1 MLKKTIKYKD
11 LEGNDVED
19 DFYFNLNK
27 AEILELEVK
36 RKGGLEAYMQE
47 LIDAEDGGQIISVF
61 KEVIEMSIG
70 KRSADGKKFIKNQE
84 LRDEFF
90 QSDAYSSLLMEFL
103 TEPSEQMGAAF
114 MRGIVPADIASELP
128 PLVKSGQAVTDVHLP
143 ADELPDW
150 IKEGRVPTAAEF
162 AAATDEQKAEAFRRK
177 TAQ

>member
-1 MLKKTIKYKD
+1 MLKKTIKYRD
-11 LEGNDVED
+11 LDGNEVED

-27 AEILELEVK
+27 AEILELEVSK
-36 RKGGLEAYMQE
+36 KGGLTAYFQQ
-47 LIDAEDGGQIISVF
+47 LVDAEDAAQIIGIF
-61 KEVIEMSIG
+61 KEIMELSIG

-84 LRDEFF
+84 IRDEFF
-90 QSDAYSSLLMEFL
+90 QSDAYSTLFMEFL
-103 TEPSEQMGAAF
+103 DNPSEEMGAAF
-114 MRGIVPADIASELP
+114 MRGIVPADIAAELP
-128 PLVKSGQAVTDVHLP
+128 ALTRSGEAVKDVHLP